1 MEPPRAQSNS
11 HGRRREKPILS
22 CTFCRGRK
30 LRCDRQSPCGACV
43 RRNKPTECVFTCSE
57 QERKDA
63 IDYRPH
69 NRNQKAR
76 QRITRLENL
85 VTELRDRAESSN
97 QPSDKVS
104 NNPEPIHAQSDV
116 SATASMGNLSLT
128 DDQAVYTGSS
138 HWATILED
146 IQLLKDDLADEF
158 SDGITEASPPFD
170 GSLMHQP
177 STPRTS
183 LLASATCL
191 PIEQILAQVPPRK
204 VVDRHVSQFFNAFD
218 SIVLHRGKF
227 LAEYAN
233 FWANPSA
240 TPIIWVGLL
249 FGIMSMSVFLQKQ
262 DLGARGLSAAESQA
276 TLETYRTLTIH
287 CLVAG
292 DYLRSSRYTVET
304 LMLHFAVDQEVNV
317 DTYIGNWVLLGVVVR
332 VAMRTGLHR
341 DPSHWPNIRPLQ
353 AELRRRI
360 WMALYSMDFFT
371 STQVGLPRIIKDSQ
385 CDARPPS
392 YLLDS
397 DISFDHDALPPERP
411 STDPSMLAFNIQ
423 RHWVIK
429 VAAEIYDTTEAG
441 PPSSAVIVALEAK
454 LQDAVDAL
462 PEWLKPKSL
471 EESIADSP
479 STILQRMMLDI
490 IIHKA
495 IYLLHRH
502 SFVNGSSGE
511 EVNRSHEVCIK
522 ASLAIL
528 EHQRR
533 MNEETQP
540 GGLMYGIRWRVA
552 APLNHEFLQATMM
565 LCFALSR
572 SDAKRALHR
581 RDDILEALVAA
592 KEVWEKKPEGSVEA
606 QRAAKAITVMLEQA
620 QKSSV
625 ATSAPPTV
633 FDSPSVAPAENYFE
647 AFDNTFGQTM
657 ALDPSFFS
665 VDDDVAAFSSIL
677 DEFMTDTVTL
687 DPSIPSFDAKT

>member
-1 MEPPRAQSNS
+1 MENPRIQSTTS
-11 HGRRREKPILS
+11 PTRRREKPILS

-43 RRNKPTECVFTCSE
+43 RRNKPAECVFTCSE

-85 VTELRDRAESSN
+85 VTELRDKAEGSN
-97 QPSDKVS
+97 QPLDALSSKVS
-104 NNPEPIHAQSDV
+104 NTLEPIHAQSSG

-170 GSLMHQP
+170 GGVMHQP
-177 STPRTS
+177 STPRIS
-183 LLASATCL
+183 LLASVTCL
-191 PIEQILAQVPPRK
+191 PTEQILAQIPPRK
-204 VVDRHVSQFFNAFD
+204 VVDRYISQFFNAFD
-218 SIVLHRGKF
+218 S
-227 LAEYAN
+227 
-233 FWANPSA
+233 NPSA
-240 TPIIWVGLL
+240 VPIIWVGLL

-262 DLGARGLSAAESQA
+262 DLGACGLSAPESQA

-317 DTYIGNWVLLGVVVR
+317 DTYIGNWVLLGVIVR
-332 VAMRTGLHR
+332 VAMRMGLHR

-397 DISFDHDALPPERP
+397 DIGFEHDTLPPERP

-441 PPSSAVIVALEAK
+441 PPSSAVIVALESK
-454 LQDAVDAL
+454 LEKAVDTL

-479 STILQRMMLDI
+479 SVILQRMMLDI
-490 IIHKA
+490 IIQKA

-511 EVNRSHEVCIK
+511 EIPRSHEVCIK
-522 ASLAIL
+522 AALAIL

-581 RDDILEALVAA
+581 RDDILEALIAA

-606 QRAAKAITVMLEQA
+606 QRAAKAITVMLEQDR
-620 QKSSV
+620 KSSV
-625 ATSAPPTV
+625 TTSAAPAGVV
-633 FDSPSVAPAENYFE
+633 FDSPSLAPAENYSE
-647 AFDNTFGQTM
+647 TFDNTFGQTM

-665 VDDDVAAFSSIL
+665 VDDDMAAFSSIL

-687 DPSIPSFDAKT
+687 DPNSIF